1 MARTKQTAR
10 KSTGAKTPAEKIS
23 TAVARQKLA
32 TKADTKA
39 ARKFG
44 APVPQGK
51 FFLLS
56 FLLSL

>member
-10 KSTGAKTPAEKIS
+10 KSTGAKTPAEKID

-32 TKADTKA
+32 TKA